1 MADEGFSTPEVAK
14 IAKTTIGTLD
24 TWHRMKFIS
33 PSIASTP
40 GRGTSRRY
48 TFRDV
53 VAIRTALELRDAGI
67 SMPLLKRVVAYLRE
81 RKGLS
86 TNEALASTSLVTDGH
101 DVFEIEGDITI
112 SALRRAGQRVLFVV
126 PLGEI
131 VSEVQS
137 EARAIRAAA

>member
-1 MADEGFSTPEVAK
+1 MIVDEGFTTPQVAK
-14 IAKTTIGTLD
+14 IVKTTIGTLD

-33 PSIASTP
+33 PALASKP

-53 VAIRTALELRDAGI
+53 VAVRTALELREAGI
-67 SMPLLKRVVAYLRE
+67 SMPLLKRVVAYLRK

-86 TNEALASTSLVTDGH
+86 ATEVLASTSLITDGH
-101 DVFEIEGDITI
+101 DVYEVEGDTTI
-112 SALRRAGQRVLFVV
+112 SALRKAGQRVVFVV

-131 VSEVQS
+131 VTEVQT
-137 EARAIRAAA
+137 EARALRVA

>member
-1 MADEGFSTPEVAK
+1 MPDEGFSTPEVAK
-14 IAKTTIGTLD
+14 ITKTTIGTLD
-24 TWHRMKFIS
+24 TWHRTGFIS
-33 PSIASTP
+33 PAIASTP

-67 SMPLLKRVVAYLRE
+67 SMPLLKRVVAYLRK

-86 TNEALASTSLVTDGH
+86 ATEALASTSLITDGH
-101 DVFEIEGDITI
+101 DVYEIEGDATI
-112 SALRRAGQRVLFVV
+112 SALRKAGQRVVFVV

-131 VSEVQS
+131 VTEIQG
-137 EARAIRAAA
+137 EARALRAA

>member
-1 MADEGFSTPEVAK
+1 MVDDSFSTPEVAK
-14 IAKTTIGTLD
+14 ITKTTIGTLD
-24 TWHRMKFIS
+24 TWHRIKFIS
-33 PSIASTP
+33 PSITSTP

-67 SMPLLKRVVAYLRE
+67 SMPLLKRVVAYLRK

-86 TNEALASTSLVTDGH
+86 ASEVLASTSLITDGH
-101 DVFEIEGDITI
+101 DVYEVRGDLTI
-112 SALRRAGQRVLFVV
+112 SALRKAGQRVVFVV

-131 VSEVQS
+131 VSEVQT
-137 EARAIRAAA
+137 EARALRAA